1 MTDRIAAIGE
11 RANALRR
18 NGHWTVEDVR
28 RLAEEVRKEGADL
41 SAIEARLFDA
51 EERHA
56 YRVRI
61 LEPR

>member
-1 MTDRIAAIGE
+1 MTDRISAIGE

-18 NGHWTVEDVR
+18 NGHWTAEDVR
-28 RLAEEVRKEGADL
+28 RLAEEVRHGGDL
-41 SAIEARLFDA
+41 SDIEARLFDA

>member
-18 NGHWTVEDVR
+18 NGHWTVEEVR
-28 RLAEEVRKEGADL
+28 ELAERVKQGEPL
-41 SAIEARLFDA
+41 SHIEAELFDA
-51 EERHA
+51 EERYAH
-56 YRVRI
+56 RVRI